1 MPPAARQ
8 SFSRPVFD
16 QIITIQ
22 SNHAQ
27 RLLDRGFLLV
37 VRALYGID
45 VVLRILGDDE
55 EMDQVEGVVGSLIGA
70 LAAELRAEHAR
81 LAQLREANGI
91 SATPRYTHP
100 RRITVHIS
108 SPQLAQ
114 YTALIEELDRLMTVM
129 DALWLTGVLTN
140 RQRADGAYQ
149 WRIRVL
155 RTGREIIEIERR
167 ARVSAEKRGKGEELS
182 EVEEPVIAQDVSPE
196 EDAEQSAGET
206 DKASTADGATTPLC
220 SSATCSTRSR
230 WAWRSRRPT

>member
-1 MPPAARQ
+1 MPQAAR
-8 SFSRPVFD
+8 STFSRPVFD
-16 QIITIQ
+16 QTITIH

-45 VVLRILGDDE
+45 VVLRIIGDDE
-55 EMDQVEGVVGSLIGA
+55 EMDQVEEIVGSLIGE

-91 SATPRYTHP
+91 SATPRYTNP
-100 RRITVHIS
+100 KRITVHIS

-140 RQRADGAYQ
+140 KQRADGAYQ
-149 WRIRVL
+149 WRTRVL
-155 RTGREIIEIERR
+155 RTGREIIDIERR
-167 ARVSAEKRGKGEELS
+167 ARTSAEKRGKGEELS
-182 EVEEPVIAQDVSPE
+182 EVEDSVVAQEVSSEESEGEDPE
-196 EDAEQSAGET
+196 
-206 DKASTADGATTPLC
+206 
-220 SSATCSTRSR
+220 SATEKPPAANDER
-230 WAWRSRRPT
+230 

>member
-1 MPPAARQ
+1 MPASTRK

-16 QIITIQ
+16 QTITIH

-45 VVLRILGDDE
+45 VVLRILGDDA
-55 EMDQVEGVVGSLIGA
+55 EMDQVEEIVGKLIGE
-70 LAAELRAEHAR
+70 LVTELRAEHAR
-81 LAQLREANGI
+81 FAQLREANGI
-91 SATPRYTHP
+91 GATPRYTNP
-100 RRITVHIS
+100 KRITVHIS

-140 RQRADGAYQ
+140 KQRADGAYQ
-149 WRIRVL
+149 WRTRVL

-167 ARVSAEKRGKGEELS
+167 ARASAEKRGKGEELAGVEAPVLAEDVAEEGVEVAGGTS
-182 EVEEPVIAQDVSPE
+182 ERTTEA
-196 EDAEQSAGET
+196 AGEAEAGCLGH
-206 DKASTADGATTPLC
+206 AS
-220 SSATCSTRSR
+220 RE
-230 WAWRSRRPT
+230 

>member
-1 MPPAARQ
+1 MPASTRK

-16 QIITIQ
+16 QTITIH

-55 EMDQVEGVVGSLIGA
+55 EMDQVEEIVGKLIGD
-70 LAAELRAEHAR
+70 LATELRAEHAR

-91 SATPRYTHP
+91 SAMPRYTNP
-100 RRITVHIS
+100 KRITVHIS

-140 RQRADGAYQ
+140 KQRADGAYQ
-149 WRIRVL
+149 WRTRVL

-167 ARVSAEKRGKGEELS
+167 ARASAEKQGKGQDLEGVEESEVAREVPEEGEEDDAVDGKGEADADIAAEAETPRFG
-182 EVEEPVIAQDVSPE
+182 EV
-196 EDAEQSAGET
+196 
-206 DKASTADGATTPLC
+206 DGG
-220 SSATCSTRSR
+220 
-230 WAWRSRRPT
+230 

>member
-16 QIITIQ
+16 QTITIQ

-55 EMDQVEGVVGSLIGA
+55 EMDQVEGIVGALIGA
-70 LAAELRAEHAR
+70 LATELRAEHGR

-91 SATPRYTHP
+91 SATPRYTNP
-100 RRITVHIS
+100 RKITVHIS

-129 DALWLTGVLTN
+129 DTLWLTGVLTN
-140 RQRADGAYQ
+140 KQRADGAYQ

-167 ARVSAEKRGKGEELS
+167 ARASAEKRGKGEALAG
-182 EVEEPVIAQDVSPE
+182 VEDSVVAQEVSPE
-196 EDAEQSAGET
+196 GSEAEDVGGEVE
-206 DKASTADGATTPLC
+206 D
-220 SSATCSTRSR
+220 RSMVD
-230 WAWRSRRPT
+230 PKHG

>member
-16 QIITIQ
+16 QTITIQ

-45 VVLRILGDDE
+45 VVLRILGDDA
-55 EMDQVEGVVGSLIGA
+55 EMDQVEGIVGALIGA

-91 SATPRYTHP
+91 SATPRYTNP
-100 RRITVHIS
+100 RKITVHIS

-140 RQRADGAYQ
+140 KQRADGAYQ

-155 RTGREIIEIERR
+155 RTGREIMEIERR
-167 ARVSAEKRGKGEELS
+167 ARASAEKRGKGEELAGV
-182 EVEEPVIAQDVSPE
+182 EVPVLAEDVAEEGVEVAGGTGE
-196 EDAEQSAGET
+196 TTTEAAGEAEAGCLGH
-206 DKASTADGATTPLC
+206 AS
-220 SSATCSTRSR
+220 RE
-230 WAWRSRRPT
+230 

>member
-1 MPPAARQ
+1 MPASTRK

-16 QIITIQ
+16 QTITIH

-55 EMDQVEGVVGSLIGA
+55 EMDQVEEIVGKLIGE
-70 LAAELRAEHAR
+70 LATELRAEHAR

-91 SATPRYTHP
+91 GATPRYTNP
-100 RRITVHIS
+100 KRITVHIS

-140 RQRADGAYQ
+140 KQRADGAYQ
-149 WRIRVL
+149 WRTRVL

-167 ARVSAEKRGKGEELS
+167 ARASAEKRGKGEELAAA
-182 EVEEPVIAQDVSPE
+182 EVTVIAQETSP
-196 EDAEQSAGET
+196 DADDPDELPGEAEAQSSGQES
-206 DKASTADGATTPLC
+206 D
-220 SSATCSTRSR
+220 
-230 WAWRSRRPT
+230 

>member
-55 EMDQVEGVVGSLIGA
+55 EMDQVEEIVGKLIGA

-91 SATPRYTHP
+91 SAIPRYTNP
-100 RRITVHIS
+100 RKITVHIS

-140 RQRADGAYQ
+140 KQRADGAYQ
-149 WRIRVL
+149 WRTRVL

-167 ARVSAEKRGKGEELS
+167 ARASAEKRGKGEELAAL
-182 EVEEPVIAQDVSPE
+182 EAPVLAEEAPE
-196 EDAEQSAGET
+196 DGKDAADRKGET
-206 DKASTADGATTPLC
+206 SADATAEEENPRFGGVV
-220 SSATCSTRSR
+220 SG
-230 WAWRSRRPT
+230 

>member
-16 QIITIQ
+16 ETITIQ

-55 EMDQVEGVVGSLIGA
+55 EMDQVEGIVGSLIGA
-70 LAAELRAEHAR
+70 LATELRAEHAR

-91 SATPRYTHP
+91 SATPRYTNP
-100 RRITVHIS
+100 RKITVHIS

-129 DALWLTGVLTN
+129 DTLWLTGVLTN
-140 RQRADGAYQ
+140 KQRADGAYQ

-167 ARVSAEKRGKGEELS
+167 ARAAAQKRGKGEELESVEES
-182 EVEEPVIAQDVSPE
+182 EVVRELLEEGEEGAARTGDTESDAPE
-196 EDAEQSAGET
+196 EAQ
-206 DKASTADGATTPLC
+206 P
-220 SSATCSTRSR
+220 
-230 WAWRSRRPT
+230 

>member
-1 MPPAARQ
+1 MSAASRDA
-8 SFSRPVFD
+8 FSRPVFD
-16 QIITIQ
+16 QTIRIQ

-45 VVLRILGDDE
+45 VVLRIIGDDG
-55 EMDQVEGVVGSLIGA
+55 EMDQVEEIVGKLIGE
-70 LAAELRAEHAR
+70 LAAELKAEHAR
-81 LAQLREANGI
+81 LAQLRETNGI
-91 SATPRYTHP
+91 SATPRYTNP
-100 RRITVHIS
+100 KRITVHIS

-140 RQRADGAYQ
+140 KQRADGAYQ
-149 WRIRVL
+149 WRTRVL

-182 EVEEPVIAQDVSPE
+182 EVEASVVAQEVSSEASEMEESEGGTEEPANA
-196 EDAEQSAGET
+196 DAET
-206 DKASTADGATTPLC
+206 
-220 SSATCSTRSR
+220 
-230 WAWRSRRPT
+230 

>member
-1 MPPAARQ
+1 MSPAARQ

-16 QIITIQ
+16 QIVTIQ

-55 EMDQVEGVVGSLIGA
+55 EMDQVEEIVGKLIGA
-70 LAAELRAEHAR
+70 LATELRAEHAR

-91 SATPRYTHP
+91 GATPRYTNP
-100 RRITVHIS
+100 KRITVHIS

-149 WRIRVL
+149 WRTRVL

-167 ARVSAEKRGKGEELS
+167 ARASAEKRGKGEEL
-182 EVEEPVIAQDVSPE
+182 EGVEGSVVAQEVSPQGDDPDE
-196 EDAEQSAGET
+196 LPGVADAQSSGQES
-206 DKASTADGATTPLC
+206 D
-220 SSATCSTRSR
+220 
-230 WAWRSRRPT
+230 

>member
-16 QIITIQ
+16 QTITIQ

-45 VVLRILGDDE
+45 VVLRILGDDA
-55 EMDQVEGVVGSLIGA
+55 EMDQVEEIVGALIGA

-100 RRITVHIS
+100 RKITVHIS

-140 RQRADGAYQ
+140 KQRADGAYQ

-167 ARVSAEKRGKGEELS
+167 ARASAEKRGKGEELAGVEDS
-182 EVEEPVIAQDVSPE
+182 EVAREVPE
-196 EDAEQSAGET
+196 EEGKAGAGCTGDAEADAAREAET
-206 DKASTADGATTPLC
+206 SCLGNGGQG
-220 SSATCSTRSR
+220 
-230 WAWRSRRPT
+230 

>member
-16 QIITIQ
+16 QTITIQ

-45 VVLRILGDDE
+45 VVLRILGDDA
-55 EMDQVEGVVGSLIGA
+55 EMDQVEGIVGSLIGA

-91 SATPRYTHP
+91 SATPRYTNP
-100 RRITVHIS
+100 RKITVHIS

-140 RQRADGAYQ
+140 KQRADGAYQ
-149 WRIRVL
+149 WRIRSCAPG
-155 RTGREIIEIERR
+155 GRSSRSSVGPG
-167 ARVSAEKRGKGEELS
+167 VSAEAR
-182 EVEEPVIAQDVSPE
+182 
-196 EDAEQSAGET
+196 
-206 DKASTADGATTPLC
+206 
-220 SSATCSTRSR
+220 
-230 WAWRSRRPT
+230 

>member
-1 MPPAARQ
+1 MPQAAR
-8 SFSRPVFD
+8 STFSRPVFD
-16 QIITIQ
+16 QTITIH

-37 VRALYGID
+37 GRALYGID
-45 VVLRILGDDE
+45 VVLRIIGDDE
-55 EMDQVEGVVGSLIGA
+55 EMDQVEEIVGLLIGE

-91 SATPRYTHP
+91 SATPRYTNP
-100 RRITVHIS
+100 KRITVHIS

-140 RQRADGAYQ
+140 KQRADGAYQ
-149 WRIRVL
+149 WRTRVL

-167 ARVSAEKRGKGEELS
+167 ARKSAEKRGKGEELS
-182 EVEEPVIAQDVSPE
+182 EVEESVVAQEVSAEESEGEDPE
-196 EDAEQSAGET
+196 
-206 DKASTADGATTPLC
+206 
-220 SSATCSTRSR
+220 SATEEPPATYEVRAGVCK
-230 WAWRSRRPT
+230 

>member
-1 MPPAARQ
+1 MSAASRDA
-8 SFSRPVFD
+8 FSRPVFD
-16 QIITIQ
+16 QTIRIQ

-55 EMDQVEGVVGSLIGA
+55 EMDQVEEIVGKLIGE

-91 SATPRYTHP
+91 SATPRYTNP
-100 RRITVHIS
+100 KRITVHIS

-140 RQRADGAYQ
+140 KQRADGAYQ
-149 WRIRVL
+149 WRTRVL

-167 ARVSAEKRGKGEELS
+167 ARASAEKRGKGEELS
-182 EVEEPVIAQDVSPE
+182 EVEEPVVAQEVSSE
-196 EDAEQSAGET
+196 GSETEESEGGTEELSAEDAET
-206 DKASTADGATTPLC
+206 
-220 SSATCSTRSR
+220 
-230 WAWRSRRPT
+230 